1 MNKVARIGVGLIG
14 LAVIFAPIIGPEN
27 LITAV
32 FLLTVC
38 TVGVGLVFLLLVAYA
53 VGWVI
58 LELIQA
64 VSAGVRRSTS

>member
-1 MNKVARIGVGLIG
+1 MTRLARVVVGLVG
-14 LAVIFAPIIGPEN
+14 LAVIFAPIVGPQN
-27 LITAV
+27 LIVAV

-58 LELIQA
+58 LELVQA
-64 VSAGVRRSTS
+64 ASATFRRSTG